1 LLVLTYVL
9 FAVAPTGFLPD
20 EDQGAFIGMVQAPDG
35 ASLNVTQSVIEQ
47 LENAALANPNVEHVF
62 AVGGFSFNGAAT
74 NQGVIFLTLKP
85 WADRKGFA
93 NSAQGVIDALQP
105 ATTRIPQAQVVLINP
120 PSIPSLGVVG
130 GFDFEL
136 EDYGSGPLT
145 DLGAASGQLIG
156 AANRDPSLFRVY
168 TTFRANGPQIDAV
181 VDRAQIAQ
189 LGLSL
194 PDVFND
200 LSTALGSS
208 YVNDFTYQ
216 NRTYRVYVQNDAPY
230 RKDALDVSRIV
241 VPNSSAS
248 TGAAAS
254 GAQLTTPSIGTT
266 DTDSIGSG
274 TATVPLSSVVNV
286 SRGTG
291 APAITHYNLY
301 RSVEIQG
308 SAAPGHSSGQAIAA
322 LQNLSKTLLPSRYH
336 YAWTGISL
344 DETQSSAT
352 TIVIFALAL
361 LVVYLVLAA
370 LYESLGDPLVILLS
384 VPAALLGA
392 IGALLVRQ
400 ITSDVYAQIG
410 YVMLIGLAAKNA
422 ILIVE
427 FANAER
433 VKGATAADA
442 VIAAAQTRLR
452 PILMTSVAFIAGLLP
467 LVFASGAGSA
477 SRHSLGTAVVGGMIV
492 STVLNLIVVPAMYL
506 IIDEIGARLGTFG
519 PRLGGQAKLATAC
532 APGFALQPSAAAD
545 EREPIVSGRK

>member
-1 LLVLTYVL
+1 
-9 FAVAPTGFLPD
+9 
-20 EDQGAFIGMVQAPDG
+20 M
-35 ASLNVTQSVIEQ
+35 
-47 LENAALANPNVEHVF
+47 
-62 AVGGFSFNGAAT
+62 
-74 NQGVIFLTLKP
+74 
-85 WADRKGFA
+85 
-93 NSAQGVIDALQP
+93 
-105 ATTRIPQAQVVLINP
+105 RIPQAQVILINP

-136 EDYGSGPLT
+136 EDYASGPLT
-145 DLGAASGQLIG
+145 DLGAASGALIG
-156 AANRDPSLFRVY
+156 AANRDPNLFRVY
-168 TTFRANGPQIDAV
+168 TTFLANGPQIDAV
-181 VDRAQIAQ
+181 VDRTQVAQ
-189 LGLSL
+189 LGASL

-200 LSTALGSS
+200 LSTALGST
-208 YVNDFTYQ
+208 YVNNFTYQ

-241 VPNSSAS
+241 VPNASAS
-248 TGAAAS
+248 SGASAS
-254 GAQLTTPSIGTT
+254 GPQLNTPSIGTT
-266 DTDSIGSG
+266 DTSSIGSG

-308 SAAPGHSSGQAIAA
+308 SAAPGHSSGQAISA
-322 LQNLSKTLLPSRYH
+322 LEKLTKSVLPSRYH

-392 IGALLVRQ
+392 VGALLIRH

-427 FANAER
+427 FAIAER
-433 VKGATAADA
+433 ANGATTSDA

-506 IIDEIGARLGTFG
+506 IIDEIGARLGAFG
-519 PRLGGQAKLATAC
+519 RRLGGHAQLATAG
-532 APGFALQPSAAAD
+532 APGNVLPPEVAAD
-545 EREPIVSGRK
+545 REHSLSGRK

>member
-1 LLVLTYVL
+1 
-9 FAVAPTGFLPD
+9 
-20 EDQGAFIGMVQAPDG
+20 
-35 ASLNVTQSVIEQ
+35 
-47 LENAALANPNVEHVF
+47 
-62 AVGGFSFNGAAT
+62 
-74 NQGVIFLTLKP
+74 
-85 WADRKGFA
+85 
-93 NSAQGVIDALQP
+93 
-105 ATTRIPQAQVVLINP
+105 
-120 PSIPSLGVVG
+120 
-130 GFDFEL
+130 
-136 EDYGSGPLT
+136 
-145 DLGAASGQLIG
+145 
-156 AANRDPSLFRVY
+156 LFRVY
-168 TTFRANGPQIDAV
+168 TTFRADGPQIDAV
-181 VDRAQIAQ
+181 VDRTQVAQ
-189 LGLSL
+189 LGASL

-200 LSTALGSS
+200 LSTALGGD
-208 YVNDFTYQ
+208 YVNTFTYQ
-216 NRTYRVYVQNDAPY
+216 NRTYRVYVQNDGAY
-230 RKDALDVSRIV
+230 RKDALDVSRVV

-248 TGAAAS
+248 S
-254 GAQLTTPSIGTT
+254 GATATALTTPSIGTT
-266 DTDSIGSG
+266 DAGSIGSG
-274 TATVPLSSVVNV
+274 TATIPLSSLVTV

-322 LQNLSKTLLPSRYH
+322 LQRLTTTLLPPRYH

-344 DETQSSAT
+344 DETQSSGT
-352 TIVIFALAL
+352 TLVIFALAL

-392 IGALLVRQ
+392 VGALLIRQ

-427 FANAER
+427 FAIDER
-433 VKGATAADA
+433 KQGASVTDA

-506 IIDEIGARLGTFG
+506 IIDELGARLGRFG
-519 PRLGGQAKLATAC
+519 RRLGGHPEMATAG
-532 APGFALQPSAAAD
+532 APAHVAAVNGAVVD
-545 EREPIVSGRK
+545 REHPVRGRT